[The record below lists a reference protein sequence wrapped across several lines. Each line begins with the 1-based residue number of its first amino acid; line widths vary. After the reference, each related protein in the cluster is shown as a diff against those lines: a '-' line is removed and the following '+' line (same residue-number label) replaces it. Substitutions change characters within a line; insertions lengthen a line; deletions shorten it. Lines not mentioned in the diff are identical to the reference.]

1 MLSIVGD
8 VLQQVQLAA
17 TLSRLDI
24 GTEGAAEVRFYATS
38 VPATLGGHSDSPM
51 ATTVLGRPCG
61 VLSSAGLTLAA
72 SAPGLVMQGGTPRWA
87 ELVAADGAVLHM
99 GDVTDTDHDGF
110 WRVSGADTPE
120 GETSPYFAAGG
131 LLSLGTVVLT

>member
-1 MLSIVGD
+1 MQSIGSL
-8 VLQQVQLAA
+8 VLAHAQMAA
-17 TLSRLDI
+17 TLARLDI
-24 GTEGAAEVRFYATS
+24 GSTGSASVRVYSTPIPTAVGEHADTPMSTVALARPSGVVDAGA
-38 VPATLGGHSDSPM
+38 
-51 ATTVLGRPCG
+51 
-61 VLSSAGLTLAA
+61 LTLAPVEA
-72 SAPGLVMQGGTPRWA
+72 GLVMTAGHPRWA

-110 WRVSGADTPE
+110 WRVSGATTPE